1 MPGELCP
8 GQAGGHR
15 LAARDPSDGM
25 SHHEGKGSRSRWPL
39 ALRAKSPVSL
49 AAQLWGGWV
58 ASVVGFSRPGCV
70 LVGSQGVSQL
80 QESCN
85 GKRNSRDAE
94 RRKCEVRP
102 LKDFISKGGEQR
114 WKVCVFDEV
123 EQSG

>member
-15 LAARDPSDGM
+15 LGARDPSDGM
-25 SHHEGKGSRSRWPL
+25 SHHGGKGSRSWWPP
-39 ALRAKSPVSL
+39 ALRAESPVSL

-58 ASVVGFSRPGCV
+58 ASVVGFSRPDCV

-80 QESCN
+80 QESCS
-85 GKRNSRDAE
+85 GKRNSPDAE

-102 LKDFISKGGEQR
+102 LKDIL
-114 WKVCVFDEV
+114 
-123 EQSG
+123 